1 MRPGLLLYI
10 SVPNGLTRLHLSTDM
25 RERMTT
31 SNASSLFR
39 RTGSIR
45 AIVLSDELGLFNI
58 PAACVLFYTLQ
69 VVTWSHRVMEFF

>member
-1 MRPGLLLYI
+1 
-10 SVPNGLTRLHLSTDM
+10 M

-31 SNASSLFR
+31 SNASSLSR

-45 AIVLSDELGLFNI
+45 AIVLSDELGLVNI

-69 VVTWSHRVMEFF
+69 VVTWSHRVMELFSLSTNVRAVMASEAA

>member
-1 MRPGLLLYI
+1 
-10 SVPNGLTRLHLSTDM
+10 M

-39 RTGSIR
+39 TEPRTGSIW
-45 AIVLSDELGLFNI
+45 AIVLSDELGLVNI

-69 VVTWSHRVMEFF
+69 VVTWSHRVMELFSLSTNVRAVMASEAA